1 MSPLESPASTLSY
14 STLHPQTLCFSSAAE
29 LLKYVTENW
38 RQNFVTAD
46 LYTRELIEP
55 FIRRPFFL
63 LLSVDAP
70 LLERYRRSKRFVFII
85 HMT

>member
-1 MSPLESPASTLSY
+1 MSPLPSPVSTRSY
-14 STLHPQTLCFSSAAE
+14 STLHPPTLCFSGTAD

-38 RQNFVTAD
+38 RQNFVTTD
-46 LYTRELIEP
+46 LYARELIEP

-70 LLERYRRSKRFVFII
+70 MLERYSRSKRFVI
-85 HMT
+85 TLL

>member
-1 MSPLESPASTLSY
+1 MSPLPSPISTRSY
-14 STLHPQTLCFSSAAE
+14 STLHPPTLCFSGAAD

-38 RQNFVTAD
+38 RQNFVTTD
-46 LYTRELIEP
+46 LYARELIEP

-70 LLERYRRSKRFVFII
+70 MLERYNRSKRFVI
-85 HMT
+85 TRL

>member
-1 MSPLESPASTLSY
+1 MSPLPSPASTRSY
-14 STLHPQTLCFSSAAE
+14 STLHSQTLCFSGTAD

-38 RQNFVTAD
+38 RQNFVTTD
-46 LYTRELIEP
+46 IYSRELIEP

-70 LLERYRRSKRFVFII
+70 MLDRYNRSKWFVINYLL
-85 HMT
+85 